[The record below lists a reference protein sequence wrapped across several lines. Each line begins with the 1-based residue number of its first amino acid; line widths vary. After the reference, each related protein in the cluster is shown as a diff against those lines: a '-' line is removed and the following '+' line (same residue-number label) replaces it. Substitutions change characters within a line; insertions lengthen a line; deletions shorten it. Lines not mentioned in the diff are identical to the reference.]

1 MLTRRIGNAG
11 VAVGIDA
18 QRYLLRGDQTIL
30 TDIGRHVD
38 FIGIGRADCTLPVGL
53 FLALSHI
60 IVDALRGE
68 SLGLDT
74 EWRSVRRQWHS
85 QNAQH
90 DQIRPPR
97 WPDVQLRNWQHW
109 HHSPAGGSYT

>member
-1 MLTRRIGNAG
+1 MLTRRIGDAG

-18 QRYLLRGDQTIL
+18 QRDLLRGDQTIL
-30 TDIGRHVD
+30 TDIGRHMD

-53 FLALSHI
+53 LLAIARI
-60 IVDALRGE
+60 IIDAWRRKAWE
-68 SLGLDT
+68 LDT
-74 EWRSVRRQWHS
+74 EWHTARRQWHS